1 MSQSRQRIYLSPPHM
16 SGLEQQ
22 FVQEVF
28 ASNWI
33 APLGPQ
39 VDAFEADPSTRPS
52 TSPFDIALRHR
63 PSTSPFDI
71 AQDVAQDVAQDMV
84 RRGGRRAVCAGAQL
98 RHGRAAPGAYS
109 SVPPDS

>member
-22 FVQEVF
+22 FVQETF

-39 VDAFEADPSTRPS
+39 VDAFEADPST
-52 TSPFDIALRHR
+52 R